1 MSALPSPTRLISRP
15 GARRLAGCVAAGA
28 VVLTTALA
36 TTSLASA
43 TSAGQSAKPGTTHE
57 RSTGRPAESR
67 GFYDAR
73 NGQSST
79 ARATTARNASKAAGR
94 LPAKKLA
101 ASLPGKAVF
110 DIDGTTGT
118 VRSLARLD
126 GALTGRSKSPAKKV
140 ALKFVKH
147 NHAALGLTTGDLKT
161 FKLKREYVDIAGT
174 HHLYWIQRIGG
185 RTVFGNGLTAAVAK
199 DGKLLMVGGSP
210 VSKAKTPAPVQPE
223 ISSAAAAIADART
236 RLGATDDLAGSS
248 DRAEQVL
255 FVTAH
260 GSYVAWATTVMSVG
274 RPATQVV
281 DAASGHLLYRNP
293 LGDDAAGEATGTV
306 FLNYPGAKHGGSAH
320 PLNFTRQGWLPR
332 GAKVLKGNYSHTY
345 SDVNDDNKANPSEE
359 VHVGPGGRIN
369 KALKPFM
376 VKGMSFCKQFPC
388 SWNPEKPFSWKVNRA
403 QNAAQVFSFV
413 NRWHDHLLA
422 KPIGFTEA
430 AGNFEDVNST
440 RQGKGHDAVQT
451 QTMDG
456 ASTNGG
462 VPDGDHVDNANM
474 NTPPD
479 GTPPRMQMYLQHFS
493 GTEYSVNGDPFPA
506 NNTGDEANTVYHEY
520 THGLSNR
527 LVVDVNG
534 NSTLGPIQAG
544 AMGEAWSDWYANDY
558 LVSQGLEV
566 DKKGKADMDIY
577 VYDGL
582 GGAFVRTQ
590 GMDCTPKSPASAC
603 PGGAT
608 GHAGGYT
615 YADYGKV
622 IGLPEVHGDGEIWGQ
637 TLWDLRDKL
646 GSRVS
651 LSLVT
656 RGMELSPS
664 NPSYLDVRN
673 AILIA
678 DTALNKGRF
687 HRKIWSVFAKRG
699 MGFFAG
705 SLGGNDSAPG
715 ANTKTPPKKVERGS
729 LTGVVTELGTG
740 LPVAGVPVTLAFQGE
755 GIANPTAV
763 TGADGRY
770 TLGPVPAG
778 TYTKLVVNG
787 AGFDPIRATVQV
799 GKTTT
804 TQNFS
809 VRRDWAAT
817 SGGAKVA
824 AFNGPDYTQFGCGP
838 EQALD
843 TSQGTGWGS
852 TTGDNKGTPTNQFA
866 PKFLTVD
873 MGRRVNITQ
882 FGVDPTATCGDGG
895 SASTGKFQIET
906 SVDGV
911 SWTVAYSGEFTEA
924 DRGKLVPLTPTTGVN
939 GVQFVKFNILGNQT
953 PDFANSCPNG
963 AFDGCS
969 FTDLTELEVYG
980 TAAP

>member
-1 MSALPSPTRLISRP
+1 
-15 GARRLAGCVAAGA
+15 VAAGA

-43 TSAGQSAKPGTTHE
+43 TSAGPSAKPGSTHE
-57 RSTGRPAESR
+57 RSTGRPAEAR

-73 NGQSST
+73 YGQSST
-79 ARATTARNASKAAGR
+79 AKAVTARNASKAAGR
-94 LPAKKLA
+94 LPAKKLT

-126 GALTGRSKSPAKKV
+126 GTLTGRTKDPAKKV
-140 ALKFVKH
+140 ALKFVKK

-174 HHLYWIQRIGG
+174 HHLYWVQRIGG
-185 RTVFGNGLTAAVAK
+185 RTVFGNGLTAAVGK

-210 VSKAKTPAPVQPE
+210 VSRTRTPAPVEPE
-223 ISSAAAAIADART
+223 IASASAAIADART
-236 RLGATDDLAGSS
+236 RLGATDHLAGSD

-255 FVTAH
+255 FVTA
-260 GSYVAWATTVMSVG
+260 GRTYVGWATTVMSVG
-274 RPATQVV
+274 SPATQVV
-281 DAASGHLLYRNP
+281 DAASGRLLYRNP
-293 LGDDAAGEATGTV
+293 LGDDAAGEAIGTV
-306 FLNYPGAKHGGSAH
+306 FLNYPGAKRGGSSH

-332 GAKVLKGNYSHTY
+332 GAKILKGNFSHTY

-369 KALKPFM
+369 DALKPFM

-413 NRWHDHLLA
+413 SRWHGHLLA

-430 AGNFEDVNST
+430 AGNFQDRNST
-440 RQGKGHDAVQT
+440 GKGKARDAVQT

-456 ASTNGG
+456 ANTNRG

-479 GTPPRMQMYLQHFS
+479 GTPPRMQMYLQHITGS
-493 GTEYSVNGDPFPA
+493 AYSVNDDPFPA

-590 GMDCTPKSPASAC
+590 GMDCTPSSPASAC

-622 IGLPEVHGDGEIWGQ
+622 VGLPEVHGDGEIWGQ
-637 TLWDLRDKL
+637 TLWDLRDKI

-651 LSLVT
+651 LGLVT

-673 AILIA
+673 AILVA
-678 DTALNKGRF
+678 DTVLNKGKY
-687 HRKIWSVFAKRG
+687 HQKIWKVFAKRG

-705 SLGGNDSAPG
+705 SIGGNDSTPG
-715 ANTKTPPKKVERGS
+715 ASTKTPPKKVELGS

-740 LPVAGVPVTLAFQGE
+740 LPVAGVPVTLAFQGQ
-755 GIANPTAV
+755 GLANPTAV
-763 TGADGRY
+763 TGPDGRY
-770 TLGPVPAG
+770 SLTSVPAG
-778 TYTKLVVNG
+778 RYSKLVVNG

-799 GKTTT
+799 GKSTT

-809 VRRDWAAT
+809 VRRDWAAV

-824 AFNGPDYTQFGCGP
+824 AFNGPDFTPFGCGP

-852 TTGDNKGTPTNQFA
+852 TTGDNKGTPTNQFV
-866 PKFLTVD
+866 PKFISVD
-873 MGRRVNITQ
+873 MGKRVNITQ
-882 FGVDPTATCGDGG
+882 FGVDPSATCGDGG

-939 GVQFVKFNILGNQT
+939 GVQFVKFVILGNQT

-963 AFDGCS
+963 AFSGCS
-969 FTDLTELEVYG
+969 FTDLTEFEVYG

>member
-1 MSALPSPTRLISRP
+1 MSALPSPTRQR
-15 GARRLAGCVAAGA
+15 ARRLAAVVAAGA
-28 VVLTTALA
+28 VVMTTALA
-36 TTSLASA
+36 TQSLASA
-43 TSAGQSAKPGTTHE
+43 STAGQGAKPGTTHE

-67 GFYDAR
+67 GYYDAR
-73 NGQSST
+73 YGQSST
-79 ARATTARNASKAAGR
+79 ARAITAREASKAASRAPSRALASSIPGR
-94 LPAKKLA
+94 
-101 ASLPGKAVF
+101 AVF

-118 VRSLARLD
+118 VRWLARLD
-126 GALTGRSKSPAKKV
+126 GALTGKSSSPAKKV
-140 ALKFVKH
+140 ALKYVKQH
-147 NHAALGLTTGDLKT
+147 HAALGLTTGDLKT
-161 FKLKREYVDIAGT
+161 LRLKREYVDIQGT
-174 HHLYWIQRIGG
+174 HHLYWIQRING
-185 RTVFGNGLTAAVAK
+185 RTVFGNGLIAAVSR
-199 DGKLLMVGGSP
+199 DGKLLTIGGSP

-223 ISSAAAAIADART
+223 IASPAAAIADART
-236 RLGATDDLAGSS
+236 RLGATDDRAGST

-255 FVTAH
+255 FVTAR

-274 RPATQVV
+274 HPATQVV
-281 DAASGHLLYRNP
+281 DAASGRLLYRNP
-293 LGDDAAGEATGTV
+293 LGDDAAGEATGQV
-306 FLNYPGAKHGGSAH
+306 FLNYPGAKNGGATK

-332 GAKVLKGNYSHTY
+332 GAKTLKGNYSHTY
-345 SDVNDDNKANPSEE
+345 SDVNDDDKANPSEE
-359 VHVGPGGRIN
+359 IRIPASGRVN
-369 KALKPFM
+369 DKLRAFM
-376 VKGMSFCKQFPC
+376 VPGMSFCKELPC

-403 QNAAQVFSFV
+403 QNAAQVFSYV
-413 NRWHDHLLA
+413 SRWHDHLLA

-430 AGNFEDVNST
+430 AGNFENVNSSG
-440 RQGKGHDAVQT
+440 RGKGRDAVET

-456 ASTNGG
+456 ANTDHG

-479 GTPPRMQMYLQHFS
+479 GTPPRMQMYLQHLS
-493 GTEYSVNGDPFPA
+493 GTAYSVNGDPFPA

-534 NSTLGPIQAG
+534 NSTLGPVQAG
-544 AMGEAWSDWYANDY
+544 SMGEAWSDWYANDY
-558 LVSQGLEV
+558 LVAQGLEA
-566 DKKGKADMDIY
+566 DRKGKADMDIY
-577 VYDGL
+577 RYDGL

-590 GMDCTPKSPASAC
+590 GMDCQPSSPGSAC

-608 GHAGGYT
+608 GHSGGYT
-615 YADYGKV
+615 YADYGQV
-622 IGLPEVHGDGEIWGQ
+622 VGLPEVHGDGEIWGE
-637 TLWDLRDKL
+637 TLWDLRDKV
-646 GSRVS
+646 GSRVA

-656 RGMELSPS
+656 RGMELSPG
-664 NPSYLDVRN
+664 NPSFLDVRN
-673 AILIA
+673 AILVA
-678 DTALNKGRF
+678 DSAQFGGRY
-687 HRKIWSVFAKRG
+687 HGKIWSTFAKRG
-699 MGFFAG
+699 MGFYAG
-705 SLGGNDSAPG
+705 SLGGNDSTPAPSR
-715 ANTKTPPKKVERGS
+715 KRPPKKVETGT

-740 LPVAGVPVTLAFQGE
+740 QPVAGVPVTLAFQGQ

-778 TYTKLVVNG
+778 TYSKLVVNG
-787 AGFDPIRATVQV
+787 AGYDPIRATVQV

-809 VRRDWAAT
+809 VRRDWAAV

-843 TSQGTGWGS
+843 TSQATGWGS
-852 TTGDNKGTPTNQFA
+852 TTGNNKGTPTNQFV

-882 FGVDPTATCGDGG
+882 FAVDPSATCGDAG
-895 SASTGKFQIET
+895 SASTGKFQIDT
-906 SVDGV
+906 SADGV
-911 SWTVAYSGEFTEA
+911 SWTTAYTGQFTEA

-939 GVQFVKFNILGNQT
+939 GVQFVKITILSNQV
-953 PDFANSCPNG
+953 PDFATNCPNG
-963 AFDGCS
+963 AFDGCQ

>member
-1 MSALPSPTRLISRP
+1 M
-15 GARRLAGCVAAGA
+15 AGCVAAGA

-43 TSAGQSAKPGTTHE
+43 TSAGQSAKPGSTHE
-57 RSTGRPAESR
+57 RSAGRPAEAR
-67 GFYDAR
+67 GFYDSR

-79 ARATTARNASKAAGR
+79 ARAITARNASKAAGR
-94 LPAKKLA
+94 LPAKRLA

-126 GALTGRSKSPAKKV
+126 GSLTGRSKSPAKKV
-140 ALKFVKH
+140 ALKFVKQ
-147 NHAALGLTTGDLKT
+147 NHAALGLTVGDLKT

-174 HHLYWIQRIGG
+174 HHLYWVQRIGG

-210 VSKAKTPAPVQPE
+210 VSKAATPAPVQPE
-223 ISSAAAAIADART
+223 ISSASAAIADART
-236 RLGATDDLAGSS
+236 RLGATDRLVGGS
-248 DRAEQVL
+248 DTAEQVL
-255 FVTAH
+255 FVTAR

-274 RPATQVV
+274 SPATQVV
-281 DAASGHLLYRNP
+281 DAASGRLLYRNP

-306 FLNYPGAKHGGSAH
+306 FLNYPGAKRGGASH

-359 VHVGPGGRIN
+359 VHVGANGRIN
-369 KALKPFM
+369 DALKPFM
-376 VKGMSFCKQFPC
+376 VKGMSFCKQYPC

-403 QNAAQVFSFV
+403 QNAAQVFSYV
-413 NRWHDHLLA
+413 SRWHDHLQA

-430 AGNFEDVNST
+430 AGNFEDNNSSN
-440 RQGKGHDAVQT
+440 QGKGHDAVQT

-479 GTPPRMQMYLQHFS
+479 GTPPRMQMYLQHLT
-493 GTEYSVNGDPFPA
+493 GTQYPSGDPFPA

-544 AMGEAWSDWYANDY
+544 AMGESWSDWYANDF

-577 VYDGL
+577 VYDGA
-582 GGAFVRTQ
+582 GGALVRTQ
-590 GMDCTPKSPASAC
+590 GMDCTPSSPASAC

-622 IGLPEVHGDGEIWGQ
+622 IGLPEVHADGEIWGQ
-637 TLWDLRDKL
+637 TLWDLRDKV

-651 LSLVT
+651 LALVT
-656 RGMELSPS
+656 RGMELAPS
-664 NPSYLDVRN
+664 NPSYLDARN

-678 DTALNKGRF
+678 DTALNKGRY
-687 HRKIWSVFAKRG
+687 HQKIWNVFAKRG

-705 SLGGNDSAPG
+705 SLGGNDSSPASSK
-715 ANTKTPPKKVERGS
+715 KTPPKKVALGS

-740 LPVAGVPVTLAFQGE
+740 LPVANVPVTLAFQGQ
-755 GIANPTAV
+755 GVANPTAV
-763 TGADGRY
+763 TGADGHY
-770 TLGPVPAG
+770 TLSGVPAG
-778 TYTKLVVNG
+778 TYSKLVVNG

-799 GKTTT
+799 GKSTT

-852 TTGDNKGTPTNQFA
+852 TTGDNKGTPTNQFV

-882 FGVDPTATCGDGG
+882 FGVDPTSTCGDAG

-911 SWTVAYSGEFTEA
+911 SWTVAYSGEFTA
-924 DRGKLVPLTPTTGVN
+924 DDRGQVVPLTPTTGVN
-939 GVQFVKFNILGNQT
+939 GVQFVRFTILSNQV
-953 PDFANSCPNG
+953 PDFATSCPNG